1 MRLRGSSFTGF
12 LRKNVFGPLRHKSER
27 WYKWPRSSHAR
38 KERAIPTVV
47 LSRSEKATEFTFSW
61 GRRQQRGASRRGAQQ
76 PKSGLR
82 PVCCPLQPMITELE
96 ADSVIRELDRFFRE
110 QTAVSL
116 LGKGRSYMG
125 RFFLRVKVNAQRLK
139 KLPMNLRQSKP
150 FTHQF

>member
-1 MRLRGSSFTGF
+1 
-12 LRKNVFGPLRHKSER
+12 
-27 WYKWPRSSHAR
+27 
-38 KERAIPTVV
+38 
-47 LSRSEKATEFTFSW
+47 
-61 GRRQQRGASRRGAQQ
+61 
-76 PKSGLR
+76 
-82 PVCCPLQPMITELE
+82 MITELE